1 MISADLRI
9 SRIQRSC
16 LATTLV
22 AWLRTTQRRHRAGP
36 AAEKLTA
43 LARQGRARRVL
54 RDWLLATARQVGH
67 GKALGCFGCF
77 GTSSLCNQPSMC
89 ALIVA
94 DGSNRPTAI
103 T

>member
-1 MISADLRI
+1 MISALDLRI

-67 GKALGCFGCF
+67 GKALGCFG
-77 GTSSLCNQPSMC
+77 TSSLCNQPSMC